1 MTCDL
6 CDEKASVFLTQI
18 VDGQMQK
25 VNLCETCAQAKG
37 VTDPTGFALADLLLG
52 VGEEGQEK
60 DDLELGGDD
69 TSVSAPSIAAETA
82 DLDESTTCQS
92 CGFTHAQFKKAG
104 RLGCSKC
111 YQIFGSGLD
120 SLLKAMHKGTHHIG
134 KVPSRHQAVV
144 EQRDELENLR
154 MQLEDAVTRE
164 AFEDAAS
171 LRDQILKLEA
181 EMAQL
186 HSEQRTNPP
195 ANITS

>member
-1 MTCDL
+1 M
-6 CDEKASVFLTQI
+6 
-18 VDGQMQK
+18 
-25 VNLCETCAQAKG
+25 
-37 VTDPTGFALADLLLG
+37 
-52 VGEEGQEK
+52 
-60 DDLELGGDD
+60 
-69 TSVSAPSIAAETA
+69 
-82 DLDESTTCQS
+82 
-92 CGFTHAQFKKAG
+92 
-104 RLGCSKC
+104 
-111 YQIFGSGLD
+111 
-120 SLLKAMHKGTHHIG
+120 
-134 KVPSRHQAVV
+134 V

>member
-6 CDEKASVFLTQI
+6 CDQKASVFLTQI

-52 VGEEGQEK
+52 AGDEEKEE
-60 DDLELGGDD
+60 LELEGDEL
-69 TSVSAPSIAAETA
+69 SVSAPTMAAETA
-82 DLDESTTCQS
+82 DLDENTTCQA
-92 CGFTHAQFKKAG
+92 CGFTHAQFKKSG
-104 RLGCSKC
+104 RLGCWKC

-134 KVPSRHQAVV
+134 KVPKRHQAVV

-154 MQLEDAVTRE
+154 VQLEDAVTRE
-164 AFEDAAS
+164 AFEEAAS
-171 LRDQILKLEA
+171 LRDKILKVEA

-186 HSEQRTNPP
+186 AAKQAANPP
-195 ANITS
+195 ADVVS